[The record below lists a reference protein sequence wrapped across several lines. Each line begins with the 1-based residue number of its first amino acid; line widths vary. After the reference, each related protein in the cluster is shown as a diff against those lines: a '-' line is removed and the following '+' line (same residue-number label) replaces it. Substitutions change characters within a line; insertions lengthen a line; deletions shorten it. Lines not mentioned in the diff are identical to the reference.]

1 MLYMLLV
8 YNTQKKKRRSLK
20 MIMIKILAALVLL
33 FLFFMAESYELDF
46 KALTANFVLY
56 ATLLAII
63 FML

>member
-1 MLYMLLV
+1 
-8 YNTQKKKRRSLK
+8 
-20 MIMIKILAALVLL
+20 MIKILAALVLL